1 LDEEKAARDLFIHI
15 FCWDCD
21 SRMAGSR
28 LECQAGSLQF
38 GFQIAEMSQ
47 HISNQLPQCR
57 IPELG

>member
-1 LDEEKAARDLFIHI
+1 
-15 FCWDCD
+15 
-21 SRMAGSR
+21 MAGSR
-28 LECQAGSLQF
+28 RESQAGSLQF